1 VPQQRAGTNEEK
13 KKKHTKLSQNGRKS
27 VAEAARWLH
36 ASDEY
41 ANEAFCCMWL
51 ASPDQV
57 WHGDDLPRLSLC
69 RSRPL
74 TLECVR

>member
-41 ANEAFCCMWL
+41 ANEAFC
-51 ASPDQV
+51 
-57 WHGDDLPRLSLC
+57 
-69 RSRPL
+69 
-74 TLECVR
+74 